1 MNKSNIC
8 FLLRTLKERYPD
20 VKTQLDHQTPFQL
33 LTATILSA
41 QCTDRQV
48 NQVTQRLFAQF
59 PDPAALAGADLSDIK
74 KIVFSTGFYNNKAKN
89 IKACARALLERH
101 HGLVPDDLDLLVK
114 LPGVGRKTANVV
126 RSAAFGHPAIVV
138 DTHVLRISGRLGLT
152 THTDPV
158 KVEFDLMR
166 RIPESAWSDLSLQF
180 IYFGREICD
189 ARKPLCQNCPLQDI
203 CVFPGKASRSLGSAG
218 SSGR

>member
-1 MNKSNIC
+1 MKDVDIQ
-8 FLLRTLKERYPD
+8 FLLRTLKDRYPD
-20 VKTQLDHQTPFQL
+20 VKTQLVHQTPFQL

-48 NQVTQRLFAQF
+48 NHVTRHLFARF
-59 PDPAALAGADLSDIK
+59 PDPASLAAADLKDIK
-74 KIVFSTGFYNNKAKN
+74 KIIYSTGFYNNKAKN
-89 IKACARALLERH
+89 IKACARALLDRH
-101 HGLVPDDLDLLVK
+101 AGQVPDDLSLLVM

-152 THTDPV
+152 RSNDPV
-158 KVEFDLMR
+158 KVEFDLMK

-189 ARKPLCQNCPLQDI
+189 ARKPKCLICPLFDI
-203 CVFPGKASRSLGSAG
+203 CVFSGKKSVTQ
-218 SSGR
+218 

>member
-1 MNKSNIC
+1 MKTVDIP
-8 FLLRTLKERYPD
+8 FLLRTLKDRYPD

-48 NQVTQRLFAQF
+48 NQVTGQLFERF
-59 PDPAALAGADLSDIK
+59 PDAASLAAADLKDIK
-74 KIVFSTGFYNNKAKN
+74 KIIFSTGFYNNKAKN
-89 IKACARALLERH
+89 IKACAAALLERH
-101 HGLVPDDLDLLVK
+101 GGQVPDDLNLLVK

-138 DTHVLRISGRLGLT
+138 DTHVLRISNRLGLVQSR
-152 THTDPV
+152 DPV
-158 KVEFDLMR
+158 KVEFDLMNI
-166 RIPESAWSDLSLQF
+166 IPEPAWSDLSLQF

-189 ARKPLCQNCPLQDI
+189 ARTPRCGICPLFDI
-203 CVFPGKASRSLGSAG
+203 CVFPGKKSKTP
-218 SSGR
+218 

>member
-1 MNKSNIC
+1 MKTVDIA
-8 FLLRTLKERYPD
+8 FLLGTLKDRYPD

-48 NQVTQRLFAQF
+48 NQVTGHLFERF
-59 PDPAALAGADLSDIK
+59 PDAASLAAADLKDVKQI
-74 KIVFSTGFYNNKAKN
+74 IYSTGFYNNKAKN
-89 IKACARALLERH
+89 IKACATALLERH
-101 HGLVPDDLDLLVK
+101 GGEVPEDLDLLVK

-138 DTHVLRISGRLGLT
+138 DTHVLRISNRLGLVQSR
-152 THTDPV
+152 DPV
-158 KVEFDLMR
+158 KVEFDLMKI
-166 RIPESAWSDLSLQF
+166 IPESSWSDLSLQF

-189 ARKPLCQNCPLQDI
+189 ARNPRCGICPLFDI
-203 CVFPGKASRSLGSAG
+203 CIFSGKKSKPR
-218 SSGR
+218 

>member
-1 MNKSNIC
+1 MNKSDITI
-8 FLLRTLKERYPD
+8 LLQTLKDRYPD
-20 VKTQLDHQTPFQL
+20 VKTQLNHETPFQL

-48 NQVTQRLFAQF
+48 NQVTQHLFARF
-59 PDPAALAGADLSDIK
+59 PDPAALADASLADIK
-74 KIVFSTGFYNNKAKN
+74 QLIYSTGFYNNKAKN
-89 IKACARALLERH
+89 IKACARALLDRH
-101 HGLVPDDLDLLVK
+101 NGRVPDDLDLLVK

-152 THTDPV
+152 KNRDPV
-158 KVEFDLMR
+158 KVEFDLMKIIHR
-166 RIPESAWSDLSLQF
+166 SAWSDLSLQL

-189 ARKPLCQNCPLQDI
+189 ARKPLCKKCPLFDL
-203 CVFPGKASRSLGSAG
+203 CVFLEKG
-218 SSGR
+218 

>member
-1 MNKSNIC
+1 MKHVDIQ
-8 FLLRTLKERYPD
+8 FLLSTLKNRYPD
-20 VKTQLDHQTPFQL
+20 VKTQLVHQTPFQL

-48 NQVTQRLFAQF
+48 NQVTRHLFARF
-59 PDPAALAGADLSDIK
+59 PDPAALAAADLTDIK
-74 KIVFSTGFYNNKAKN
+74 KIIYSTGFYNNKAKN

-101 HGLVPDDLDLLVK
+101 AGQVPDDLDLLVK

-138 DTHVLRISGRLGLT
+138 DTHVLRISSRLGLT
-152 THTDPV
+152 KSHDPV
-158 KVEFDLMR
+158 KVEFDLMKMV
-166 RIPESAWSDLSLQF
+166 PESAWSDLSLQF

-189 ARKPLCQNCPLQDI
+189 ARKPMCGQCPLFDV
-203 CVFPGKASRSLGSAG
+203 CVFPGKKTPTQNSTPKRK
-218 SSGR
+218 